1 MDEVTFNKGGKPC
14 CPNHGCPL
22 DCGFP
27 MPTAGVGVCPVSGAH
42 FEFRAEVDED
52 TMVQD
57 KSGNLIKGKKWK
69 VVGQD

>member
-1 MDEVTFNKGGKPC
+1 MDTVRFNKGGKPV

-27 MPTAGVGVCPVSGAH
+27 MPTTGQGVCPVSGYK
-42 FEFRAEVDED
+42 FEFSAEVDEEV
-52 TMVQD
+52 MVQD
-57 KSGNLIKGKKWK
+57 KDGNITKGKKWK